1 MKLWVWN
8 WCIWTKLT
16 KSSRNLVKFN
26 LYSTRICLRLKT
38 FILTPIVEVASLF
51 LQQPSDTQTD
61 RHSMN
66 ISYLFHYKIACLKK
80 GSMKYSL
87 GRHLY
92 ATSMNFLIPGHGSP
106 PNVFGDDKNLHR
118 LFFWHAS
125 TTIWSNE
132 YWKESKK
139 KGRIEINLKCFFC
152 DSTDFFFAG

>member
-1 MKLWVWN
+1 L
-8 WCIWTKLT
+8 CSTSTKPP
-16 KSSRNLVKFN
+16 RFHPWHFQ
-26 LYSTRICLRLKT
+26 RCMRLS
-38 FILTPIVEVASLF
+38 IV
-51 LQQPSDTQTD
+51 SDD
-61 RHSMN
+61 IEAKN
-66 ISYLFHYKIACLKK
+66 IYTKK

-132 YWKESKK
+132 YWKESRK
-139 KGRIEINLKCFFC
+139 KGRIEINFKMFFWG
-152 DSTDFFFAG
+152 FFFVG